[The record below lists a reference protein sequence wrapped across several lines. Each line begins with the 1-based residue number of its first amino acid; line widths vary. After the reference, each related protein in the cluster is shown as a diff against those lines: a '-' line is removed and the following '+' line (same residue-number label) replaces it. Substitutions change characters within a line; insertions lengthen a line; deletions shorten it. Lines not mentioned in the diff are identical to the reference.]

1 MEKML
6 VTQALDERD
15 LLVKKINDKIAKL
28 EPLDVIRNNAETGI
42 ESRMT
47 REDFKTATESAYQ
60 QIIDLIDRFDR
71 LDAAIVNSNA
81 NTMIRV
87 CEKEM
92 SVAGAIALRNRMIT
106 VGSSK
111 DFERS
116 LINAMQ
122 RKLID
127 VSATIK
133 SENNLVA
140 ATANSMRM
148 SILGKDAK
156 TKDDKPLAVVDAYVS
171 ENSMVMMDPLGV
183 AGKIDDM
190 TAGRDAILREL
201 DTAIKVSNATTAI
214 EF

>member
-15 LLVKKINDKIAKL
+15 LLVKKINDKIVKL
-28 EPLDVIRNNAETGI
+28 EPLDVIRNNAETGV

-47 REDFKTATESAYQ
+47 REDFKATTESAYQ

-81 NTMIRV
+81 NTTVIV
-87 CEKEM
+87 GCKEM
-92 SVAGAIALRNRMIT
+92 SVAGAIALRNRMT
-106 VGSSK
+106 AVGSSK

-116 LINAMQ
+116 LINVLR
-122 RKLID
+122 RKLSD
-127 VSATIK
+127 ASATIK
-133 SENNLVA
+133 SENNNVTI
-140 ATANSMRM
+140 TANSMRM
-148 SILGKDAK
+148 SILGNDAK

-201 DTAIKVSNATTAI
+201 DTAIKVSNATTTI